1 MAAVSDNLCAGRP
14 ALVKHAERAAQN
26 ESTFRGAN
34 ETLEERAETITGG
47 RRPTPYLCECED
59 ERCTQVILLTR
70 DQYEAIRA
78 NPRTFVLAVGHESPD
93 DRVLKEGPTFTIVEK
108 TGEEGELVEQQDPRS

>member
-1 MAAVSDNLCAGRP
+1 MRP
-14 ALVKHAERAAQN
+14 AERAAEN

-34 ETLEERAETITGG
+34 ETLEERAEEIVGG
-47 RRPTPYLCECED
+47 RRPTPYLCECDD
-59 ERCTQVILLTR
+59 ERCTQIVLLTR

-78 NPRTFVLAVGHESPD
+78 NSRTFVLAVGHESPN